1 VNRGRTGP
9 GIRWKLYLFSSQYA
23 TAGQTTSTLIWLH
36 RSGLNWPVVRNFT
49 LAGKPF
55 LVLGNLLFISINT
68 ELLVHILGVMMLLI
82 LVYTRLP
89 IGRNF
94 NMRLWGFVP
103 VGSITGFTSGFMGFP
118 GPSAVVFYLAYG
130 FAASSFIGTL
140 ALGMALI
147 QLPKLI
153 IFGTNGLLTPR
164 VLLLSLGLGVI
175 GIGSAFLGRIILRR
189 VPEKVFP
196 WIITGMLLISGII
209 LLARG

>member
-1 VNRGRTGP
+1 M
-9 GIRWKLYLFSSQYA
+9 
-23 TAGQTTSTLIWLH
+23 
-36 RSGLNWPVVRNFT
+36 
-49 LAGKPF
+49 PF
-55 LVLGNLLFISINT
+55 LVLGNLVFISINT

-89 IGRNF
+89 IGLNF
-94 NMRLWGFVP
+94 NIRLWGFVP
-103 VGSITGFTSGFMGFP
+103 VGSVTGFTSGFGGFS
-118 GPSAVVFYLAYG
+118 GPFAVVFYLAFG

-164 VLLLSLGLGVI
+164 VLLLLSLRLGVI
-175 GIGSAFLGRIILRR
+175 GIGSAVLGRIILRR

-209 LLARG
+209 LLVRGQRFAPRLQQEGTLAHR

>member
-1 VNRGRTGP
+1 M
-9 GIRWKLYLFSSQYA
+9 
-23 TAGQTTSTLIWLH
+23 
-36 RSGLNWPVVRNFT
+36 VRNFT
-49 LAGKPF
+49 LAGMPF
-55 LVLGNLLFISINT
+55 LVLGNLVFISINT

-103 VGSITGFTSGFMGFP
+103 GGSITGFTSGFMGFP
-118 GPSAVVFYLAYG
+118 GPFAVVFYLAYG

-164 VLLLSLGLGVI
+164 VLLLSLRLGVI

-209 LLARG
+209 LLVRG

>member
-1 VNRGRTGP
+1 
-9 GIRWKLYLFSSQYA
+9 
-23 TAGQTTSTLIWLH
+23 
-36 RSGLNWPVVRNFT
+36 
-49 LAGKPF
+49 
-55 LVLGNLLFISINT
+55 
-68 ELLVHILGVMMLLI
+68 
-82 LVYTRLP
+82 
-89 IGRNF
+89 
-94 NMRLWGFVP
+94 
-103 VGSITGFTSGFMGFP
+103 MGFP